1 MQDLHEFFALRHF
14 IETHSH
20 IKYDPLQWGSLM
32 QFATQDNFDLGDAE
46 IVIIG
51 CGERRGNT
59 RSALYSQAPDSIR
72 KQLYQLYNWHPSIK
86 MVDAGNVLQGASTD
100 DTRAALRLILQELN
114 AMGKIVIVLG
124 GSHDLSMQ
132 QYEAFKQ
139 NEKVVS
145 AVAAD
150 MLIDLDDDAEEMNDR
165 SFLMDMLTSEPNFV
179 RHYTHLGFQSYYV
192 QPRMLEMLDK
202 LRFDFHRVGRM
213 KEHME
218 DAEPA
223 LRSADIFSFDM
234 SCVRYSDAPAN
245 ANGSPNGFSG
255 EEACMLTRYAG
266 MSTQLSSLGIFGYDP
281 EKDIHEMTA
290 KLIAQMIWYFADGIG
305 VRRGEPSLK
314 ERDEFAEF
322 HVTFT
327 SNDTTFLKSK
337 RTSRWWMQLP
347 GGQFVP
353 CSYGD
358 YLLACND
365 EIPERW
371 LREQERL
378 S

>member
-1 MQDLHEFFALRHF
+1 MQDLHPLFAARHF

-20 IKYDPLQWGSLM
+20 LSYDPLQWGSQLK
-32 QFATQDNFDLGDAE
+32 FATQDNLDLGDAD

-51 CGERRGNT
+51 CGERRGNN
-59 RSALYSQAPDSIR
+59 RSALYSQAPDAIR
-72 KQLYQLYNWHPSIK
+72 KQLYQLYNWHPSVK
-86 MVDAGNVLQGASTD
+86 VVDAGNILQGASVD
-100 DTRAALRLILQELN
+100 DSRAALRMVLQELQE
-114 AMGKIVIVLG
+114 MGKIVILLG
-124 GSHDLSMQ
+124 GSHDLSLQ
-132 QYEAFKQ
+132 QYEAFKAGKQ
-139 NEKVVS
+139 VVS

-150 MLIDLDDDAEEMNDR
+150 MFIDLDEAEELTDR
-165 SFLMDMLTSEPNFV
+165 SFLMDMLTAEPNYV

-202 LRFDFHRVGRM
+202 LRFDFHRVGRL

-223 LRSADIFSFDM
+223 LRSADIFAFDL
-234 SCVRYSDAPAN
+234 STVRYSDAPAN
-245 ANGSPNGFSG
+245 VNGSPNGFSG

-266 MSTQLSSLGIFGYDP
+266 MSSQLTSFGIFGYDP

-290 KLIAQMIWYFADGIG
+290 RLIAQMIWYFIDGIAI
-305 VRRGEPSLK
+305 RNAEASLS

-322 HVTFT
+322 HVSFT

-337 RTSRWWMQLP
+337 RTSRWWIQLP
-347 GGQFVP
+347 DGSFVP
-353 CSYGD
+353 CSYSD
-358 YLLACND
+358 YLQACND

-378 S
+378 M

>member
-1 MQDLHEFFALRHF
+1 MQDLHPLFAARHF

-20 IKYDPLQWGSLM
+20 LSYDPLQWGSQLK
-32 QFATQDNFDLGDAE
+32 FATQDNLDLGDAD

-51 CGERRGNT
+51 CGERRGNN
-59 RSALYSQAPDSIR
+59 RSALYSQAPDAIR
-72 KQLYQLYNWHPSIK
+72 KQLYQLYNWHPSVK
-86 MVDAGNVLQGASTD
+86 VVDAGNILQGASVD
-100 DTRAALRLILQELN
+100 DSRAALRMVLQELQE
-114 AMGKIVIVLG
+114 MGKIVILLG
-124 GSHDLSMQ
+124 GSHDLSLQ
-132 QYEAFKQ
+132 QYEAFKAGKQ
-139 NEKVVS
+139 VVS

-150 MLIDLDDDAEEMNDR
+150 MFIDLDEAEELTDR
-165 SFLMDMLTSEPNFV
+165 SFLMDMLTAEPNYV

-202 LRFDFHRVGRM
+202 LRFDFHRVGRL

-223 LRSADIFSFDM
+223 LRSADIFAFDL
-234 SCVRYSDAPAN
+234 STVRYSDAPAN
-245 ANGSPNGFSG
+245 VNGSPNGFSG

-266 MSTQLSSLGIFGYDP
+266 MSSQLTSFGIFGYDP

-290 KLIAQMIWYFADGIG
+290 RLIAQMIWYFIDGIAI
-305 VRRGEPSLK
+305 RNAEASLS

-322 HVTFT
+322 HVSFT

-337 RTSRWWMQLP
+337 RTSRWWIQLP
-347 GGQFVP
+347 DSSFVP
-353 CSYGD
+353 CSYSD
-358 YLLACND
+358 YLQACND

-378 S
+378 M

>member
-1 MQDLHEFFALRHF
+1 MQDLHPFFAARHF

-20 IKYDPLQWGSLM
+20 LSYDPLQWGSQLR
-32 QFATQDNFDLGDAE
+32 FATQDNLDLGDAD

-51 CGERRGNT
+51 CGERRGNN
-59 RSALYSQAPDSIR
+59 RSALYSQAPDAIR
-72 KQLYQLYNWHPSIK
+72 KQLYQLYNWHPSVK
-86 MVDAGNVLQGASTD
+86 VVDAGNILQGASVD
-100 DTRAALRLILQELN
+100 DSRAALRMVLHELQE
-114 AMGKIVIVLG
+114 AGKIVILLG
-124 GSHDLSMQ
+124 GSHDLSLQ
-132 QYEAFKQ
+132 QYEAFKSAKQ
-139 NEKVVS
+139 VVS

-150 MLIDLDDDAEEMNDR
+150 MCIDLDEAEEVTDR
-165 SFLMDMLTSEPNFV
+165 SFLMDMLTAEPNYV

-202 LRFDFHRVGRM
+202 LRFDFHRVGRL

-223 LRSADIFSFDM
+223 LRSADIFAFDL
-234 SCVRYSDAPAN
+234 SAVRYSDAPAN

-266 MSTQLSSLGIFGYDP
+266 MSSRLTSFGIFGYEP

-290 KLIAQMIWYFADGIG
+290 RLIAQMIWYFIDGIAI
-305 VRRGEPSLK
+305 RNAEASLS

-322 HVTFT
+322 HVSFT

-337 RTSRWWMQLP
+337 RTSRWWIQLP
-347 GGQFVP
+347 DGNFVP
-353 CSYGD
+353 CSYSD
-358 YLLACND
+358 YLQACND

-378 S
+378 T